1 VFVELLR
8 LGAVGEERPYVR
20 AADGTVYDLSSVTAD
35 IDGAFLASDG
45 IALVRSALDA
55 GSLPAASVE
64 GLRVGAP
71 IAKPGAVVCIGLN
84 YAAHAA
90 ESGAEPPKN
99 PVVFYK
105 HPNTVVGPHDDIL
118 VPRGSTK
125 TDWEVELA
133 VVIGKTARYLSTDEE
148 ALACIAGYTV
158 SNDVSER
165 ALQLEVSGGQWSK
178 GKSCETFN
186 PLGPALV
193 PADEVADPQAL
204 DLKSW
209 VNGEPRQSSNTR
221 DMIFSVAAIIRDL
234 SQYMTLDPGD
244 VVNTGTP
251 EGVALSGRFPYL
263 APGDTVECEIQGLGK
278 QKQTLGKA

>member
-1 VFVELLR
+1 MELLR
-8 LGAVGEERPYVR
+8 LGAIGEERPYVR
-20 AADGTVYDLSSVTAD
+20 STDGTVYDLSSVTAD
-35 IDGAFLASDG
+35 IDGGFLASDG
-45 IALVRSALDA
+45 IGRTRAALDA
-55 GSLPAASVE
+55 GSLPVASTD

-105 HPNTVVGPHDDIL
+105 HPNTVVGPHDDVL

-133 VVIGKTARYLSTDEE
+133 VVIGKTARYLSSDEE
-148 ALACIAGYTV
+148 ALACVAGYAV

-178 GKSCETFN
+178 GKACETFN
-186 PLGPALV
+186 PLGPVLV
-193 PADEVADPQAL
+193 PADEVGDPQNL

-209 VNGEPRQSSNTR
+209 VNGEVRQDSNTR
-221 DMIFSVAAIIRDL
+221 DMIFSVAALIRDL

-244 VVNTGTP
+244 LVNTGTP

-263 APGDTVECEIQGLGK
+263 SPGDVVECEIQGLGR
-278 QKQTLGKA
+278 QKQALGKA

>member
-1 VFVELLR
+1 MELLR

-20 AADGTVYDLSSVTAD
+20 DADGTVYDLSSLTAD

-45 IALVRSALDA
+45 IGRTRAALAA
-55 GSLPAASVE
+55 GSLPTASAD

-71 IAKPGAVVCIGLN
+71 VAKPAAVVCIGLN

-90 ESGAEPPKN
+90 ESGVEPPKN

-105 HPNTVVGPHDDIL
+105 HPNTVVGPYDEVLI
-118 VPRGSTK
+118 PRGSTK
-125 TDWEVELA
+125 TDWEIELA
-133 VVIGKTARYLSTDEE
+133 IVIGKPARYLSTDEE
-148 ALACIAGYTV
+148 ALACIAGYTI

-178 GKSCETFN
+178 GKACETFN
-186 PLGPALV
+186 PLGPSLV
-193 PADEVADPQAL
+193 PADEVDVQNL

-209 VNGEPRQSSNTR
+209 VNGEVRQDSSTR
-221 DMIFSVAAIIRDL
+221 DMIFSAAAIVRDL

-244 VVNTGTP
+244 IVNTGTP

-263 APGDTVECEIQGLGK
+263 SAGDVFECEIQGLGR
-278 QKQTLGKA
+278 QKQTLGQA